1 LNPDGSEDHELKIKG
16 LDNIAVGDYS
26 RVGPE
31 EKNGFG
37 SLTATDI
44 AAVES
49 AQVKLAAQVA
59 KAKEK
64 LKAKRARKDAE
75 EESGSEESG
84 SNNEQH
90 EEVFTLGR
98 MNTRSQTRVSRYFTN
113 AEVEADTE
121 EQEEKEAGGRI
132 YIDSDESDIDEE
144 PEFDPSDDEDFNEG
158 RQGDEDVADE
168 NM

>member
-1 LNPDGSEDHELKIKG
+1 MNPDGSEDHELKIKG

-26 RVGPE
+26 CVGPE
-31 EKNGFG
+31 EKNGLG

-59 KAKEK
+59 K
-64 LKAKRARKDAE
+64 RARENAE
-75 EESGSEESG
+75 EESGSD
-84 SNNEQH
+84 NEQH

-113 AEVEADTE
+113 AEVEVDTEAVRVQE
-121 EQEEKEAGGRI
+121 EQEEKEAGHWV

-144 PEFDPSDDEDFNEG
+144 PEYDPSDDDEDFDEG